1 MNDVIK
7 IVQSLEDQEIL
18 LKGVTETIRNETNL
32 QKTRSF

>member
-32 QKTRSF
+32 QKRRSF